1 MSSDALAAWLRRLE
15 AGHPRAIDL
24 GLVRVSEVA
33 RRLDLLQPGV
43 PVLTVGG
50 TNGKGSVV
58 AMLEAGLR
66 HAGYR
71 VGSYTS
77 PHLLRFNERVC
88 LDGVPAPDAALVD
101 AFERVEAVRGEI
113 TLTYFEFTTLAAL
126 LLFRDAALDALV
138 LEVGLG
144 GRLDAVNIVDAD
156 VAVITSIALD
166 HMEYLG
172 DTRAAIGSEKAAI
185 GRAGR
190 PLVCGDREPPPTVA
204 AVAAATGAR
213 LQVLGRDF
221 AGGLEGDGRL
231 RFVDVRGRPHR
242 FSPPALRGPAQTDN
256 ALAALA
262 ALDAV
267 QPRLPTTHADR
278 AAALAEVRLAGR
290 LQVVGS
296 APLRVV
302 DVAHNPA
309 GGEQLASWL
318 RGQGGAGR
326 VHLVLGMLAHKDHA
340 GFMRAV
346 AAPEKDPGADLGAD
360 PETDPGTAPRAAVE
374 AAWYLA
380 DLPGPR
386 GASAAVLRLA
396 LQDIAPAASAS
407 CHASVADA
415 CAAALREAA
424 PGDRIIVTG
433 SFETAAAALRLP
445 AFAGAGGA
453 RV

>member
-1 MSSDALAAWLRRLE
+1 M
-15 AGHPRAIDL
+15 
-24 GLVRVSEVA
+24 
-33 RRLDLLQPGV
+33 
-43 PVLTVGG
+43 
-50 TNGKGSVV
+50 
-58 AMLEAGLR
+58 
-66 HAGYR
+66 
-71 VGSYTS
+71 
-77 PHLLRFNERVC
+77 
-88 LDGVPAPDAALVD
+88 
-101 AFERVEAVRGEI
+101 
-113 TLTYFEFTTLAAL
+113 
-126 LLFRDAALDALV
+126 
-138 LEVGLG
+138 
-144 GRLDAVNIVDAD
+144 
-156 VAVITSIALD
+156 
-166 HMEYLG
+166 
-172 DTRAAIGSEKAAI
+172 
-185 GRAGR
+185 
-190 PLVCGDREPPPTVA
+190 
-204 AVAAATGAR
+204 
-213 LQVLGRDF
+213 
-221 AGGLEGDGRL
+221 
-231 RFVDVRGRPHR
+231 
-242 FSPPALRGPAQTDN
+242 
-256 ALAALA
+256 
-262 ALDAV
+262 

-278 AAALAEVRLAGR
+278 SAALAEVRLAGR

-309 GGEQLASWL
+309 GSEQLAGWL

-346 AAPEKDPGADLGAD
+346 AAPRVDLGVDPGKDPGAD

>member
-1 MSSDALAAWLRRLE
+1 MSSDTLATWLRRLE

-24 GLVRVSEVA
+24 GLARVSEVA
-33 RRLDLLQPGV
+33 RRLDVLQPGV

-58 AMLEAGLR
+58 AMLESGLR

-88 LDGVPAPDAALVD
+88 LDGMPSPDAALVA
-101 AFERVEAVRGEI
+101 AFERIEAARGEI
-113 TLTYFEFTTLAAL
+113 TLTYFEFATLAAL

-144 GRLDAVNIVDAD
+144 GRLDAVNIIDAD

-185 GRAGR
+185 CRAGR
-190 PLVCGDREPPPTVA
+190 SLVCGDREPPQTVATVA
-204 AVAAATGAR
+204 AAAGAR

-221 AGGLEGDGRL
+221 GGALEPDGRL
-231 RFVDVRGRPHR
+231 RFVDVCGRRHL
-242 FSPPALRGPAQTDN
+242 FSPPALSGPAQTDN
-256 ALAALA
+256 ALTALA
-262 ALDAV
+262 ALDAL
-267 QPRLPTTHADR
+267 QPHLPTTPADR
-278 AAALAEVRLAGR
+278 AAAVAEARLAGR

-309 GGEQLASWL
+309 GGEHLAGWL
-318 RGQGGAGR
+318 RGQGGGGR

-340 GFMRAV
+340 GFMRVLA
-346 AAPEKDPGADLGAD
+346 
-360 PETDPGTAPRAAVE
+360 AAV

-386 GASAAVLRLA
+386 GATATVLRQA
-396 LQDIAPAASAS
+396 LQETRPGAPAS
-407 CHASVADA
+407 CHESVTAA
-415 CAAALREAA
+415 CAAALRDAA
-424 PGDRIIVTG
+424 PDDRIIVTG
-433 SFETAAAALRLP
+433 SFETAAAALALP
-445 AFAGAGGA
+445 AFAGAGIA